1 MITTSSNSKATSLC
15 SVFALLV
22 GLLSVSVQ
30 GAERVH
36 TDRYTTV
43 ALEVPDEQKMPLAT
57 VTNFALSDD
66 IGTVGEAISEVLKG
80 TGYRWQSP
88 ADADTL
94 LSKLPLPSVVR
105 QMGPVRIEDALK
117 TFAGQAWELHTDHL
131 NRTVWFEPK

>member
-1 MITTSSNSKATSLC
+1 MITTSSKSKTLLFTISLSL
-15 SVFALLV
+15 SVFSLNTYGV
-22 GLLSVSVQ
+22 
-30 GAERVH
+30 ERVH

-43 ALEVPDEQKMPLAT
+43 NLEVPAEQKMPLAT
-57 VTNFALSDD
+57 IANFVLSDD
-66 IGTVGEAISEVLKG
+66 VATVGEAISEVLKG

-88 ADADTL
+88 DDADSL

-131 NRTVWFEPK
+131 NRTIWFEPK